1 MSNLIPMNKRTKE
14 EQRKL
19 CTLGGKKSGES
30 RRERKTIREQLLLL
44 LEKGDTQTNMCVA
57 LVEKALNGDVKSF
70 EVIRD
75 TIGEKPT
82 EKVIGELSVKQALV
96 EFSDEPSKSDDT
108 DKV

>member
-1 MSNLIPMNKRTKE
+1 MNKSNLIVPTS
-14 EQRKL
+14 EQARINGRK
-19 CTLGGKKSGES
+19 GGLASAKAKK
-30 RRERKTIREQLLLL
+30 ERKTIREQLLLL
-44 LEKGDTQTNMCVA
+44 LETGNTQTNMCVA

>member
-14 EQRKL
+14 EQRKIA
-19 CTLGGKKSGES
+19 TKGGIKSGES

-44 LEKGDTQTNMCVA
+44 LEKGDTQSNMCVA

-75 TIGEKPT
+75 TIGEKPADEIKGGLDIKIKKYNWED
-82 EKVIGELSVKQALV
+82 EK
-96 EFSDEPSKSDDT
+96 
-108 DKV
+108 

>member
-14 EQRKL
+14 EQRKIA
-19 CTLGGKKSGES
+19 TKGGIKSGES

-44 LEKGDTQTNMCVA
+44 LEKGDTQSNMCVA

-75 TIGEKPT
+75 TIGEKPVDEIKGGLDIKIKKYNWED
-82 EKVIGELSVKQALV
+82 EK
-96 EFSDEPSKSDDT
+96 
-108 DKV
+108 